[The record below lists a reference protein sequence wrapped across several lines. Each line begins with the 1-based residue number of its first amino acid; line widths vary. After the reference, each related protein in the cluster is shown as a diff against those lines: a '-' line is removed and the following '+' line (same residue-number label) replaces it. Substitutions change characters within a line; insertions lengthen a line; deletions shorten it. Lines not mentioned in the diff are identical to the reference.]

1 MTSLPFPVR
10 LAAATLGLALAV
22 GPAWAQIKIGQTA
35 GLTGTVAAS
44 VGEAVQG
51 ARLVIDATNAQGG
64 VNGQRID
71 LISLDDK
78 FDPKLAAENAAK
90 LLGEQK
96 VAALFL
102 TRGTPHT
109 EAVLPLLAQYK
120 VPLIAPSTGAM
131 LLHKPINPY
140 VFNVRS
146 SYQREAEYAVK
157 QLASMSMQRIGLVQV
172 SDSFGNDGV
181 EGAKR
186 GFEAARL
193 EPAFHVKYDRSKP
206 DFAELV
212 KTAQDKLPQ
221 AIVFVGSQQHVAD
234 GTKALRA
241 AGVRAQIVTLS
252 NNASGGFIKAM
263 GDMAQGTIVTQVF
276 PSERNTALPMVR
288 ELTTLARARGIEAV
302 TPSMM
307 EGYAA
312 ARVLVEALKRAGRDP
327 TPDRIAKALEGMT
340 RFDLGGVEV
349 GFSPTDHTGMDYA
362 DISIV
367 SRDGRFVR

>member
-1 MTSLPFPVR
+1 MPQALIPAR
-10 LAAATLGLALAV
+10 LAAAALALALAAPV
-22 GPAWAQIKIGQTA
+22 LAQIRIGQTA
-35 GLTGTVAAS
+35 GLTGTVAGS
-44 VGEAVQG
+44 VAETVQG

-64 VNGQRID
+64 VNGQRIE
-71 LISLDDK
+71 LITLDDR
-78 FDPKLAAENAAK
+78 FDPKLAAENAAR
-90 LLGEQK
+90 LLDEQR
-96 VAALFL
+96 VSALFL

-109 EAVLPLLAQYK
+109 EAILPLLAQYK

-131 LLHKPINPY
+131 LLHRPVNPW

-146 SYQREAEYAVK
+146 SYQREAEHAVR

-186 GFEAARL
+186 GFEAAKI
-193 EPAFHVKYDRSKP
+193 EPAFHLKYDRSKP

-212 KTAQDKLPQ
+212 TTAQAKQPQ
-221 AIVFVGSQQHVAD
+221 AVVFVGSQQHVAD

-252 NNASGGFIKAM
+252 NNASGGFIKAL
-263 GDMAQGTIVTQVF
+263 GDAAQGTIVTQVF
-276 PSERNTALPMVR
+276 PSERNTAMPMVR
-288 ELTTLARARGIEAV
+288 DLTALARAKGIETV

-312 ARVLVEALKRAGRDP
+312 ARVLVEALKRAGKEP
-327 TPDRIAKALEGMT
+327 TPERIVKALEGMS

-367 SRDGRFVR
+367 GRDGRFLR